1 LHDEEPGFRCP
12 GSFLHRMS
20 GDERTGESAL
30 ILVFAAASGLVAVRV
45 RKVAVFMAEAAALSW
60 LCCSW

>member
-1 LHDEEPGFRCP
+1 LHDEEPGFRYP

-20 GDERTGESAL
+20 DDESTGESTL

-45 RKVAVFMAEAAALSW
+45 RKVAVRRL
-60 LCCSW
+60 